1 MLNYDAVR
9 PVGLILH
16 GVDAAVID
24 TTKNVAYTASIVWS
38 VLFLTLP
45 TQPSA
50 VRLRVWRALK
60 TLGCGSLRDGVYV
73 LPESQAASF
82 DSLVTEV
89 RSHGGQASVL
99 ELSARDEAQRVEV
112 LALFDRTESYSQWR
126 AEAQS
131 LAVALAALE
140 ETEAR
145 RRLRA
150 TAEALRA
157 LRRIDYYPGA
167 AAEQAQAELDALR
180 QALDARFSRGEP
192 VAQPP
197 HGIPRLDLRKFQGK
211 RWATRSRPW
220 VDRLACAWLIRRFID
235 PEARLL
241 WLADPAGSTPAPRGA
256 LGFDYDGARFTHV
269 GSRVSFEVLAASFGL
284 DADQRLQRIAR
295 AVHFLDIGG
304 IPVPE
309 AAGLEAVL
317 SGLREVHADDDQLTL
332 AAAAVFDALHAAPGM
347 PT

>member
-1 MLNYDAVR
+1 M
-9 PVGLILH
+9 
-16 GVDAAVID
+16 
-24 TTKNVAYTASIVWS
+24 WS

-73 LPESQAASF
+73 LPEAHAALF
-82 DSLVTEV
+82 EPLVTEV
-89 RSHGGQASVL
+89 RAHGGQASVL
-99 ELSARDEAQRVEV
+99 ELTTQDEAQRAEV
-112 LALFDRTESYSQWR
+112 MALFDRADAYSQWR
-126 AEAQS
+126 KDAQS
-131 LAVALAALE
+131 LAVALPALE

-145 RRLRA
+145 RRWRGI
-150 TAEALRA
+150 AEALQA

-167 AAEQAQAELDALR
+167 AAEQAQAELDTLR

-192 VAQPP
+192 VAQAP
-197 HGIPRLDLRKFQGK
+197 HGISRLDPRKFQGK
-211 RWATRSRPW
+211 RWATRTRPW

-235 PEARLL
+235 PEAQFL

-284 DADQRLQRIAR
+284 DADPRLQCIAR

-317 SGLREVHADDDQLTL
+317 SGLREVHADDDQLNL
-332 AAAAVFDALHAAPGM
+332 AAATVFDALYAAPGQ

>member
-1 MLNYDAVR
+1 M
-9 PVGLILH
+9 
-16 GVDAAVID
+16 
-24 TTKNVAYTASIVWS
+24 WS

-45 TQPSA
+45 TQPNA

-60 TLGCGSLRDGVYV
+60 ALGCGALRDGAYV
-73 LPESQAASF
+73 LPQAQAARF
-82 DSLVTEV
+82 DPLVSEV
-89 RSHGGQASVL
+89 RAHGGQASVL
-99 ELSARDEAQRVEV
+99 DLSPRDAAQRAEV
-112 LALFDRTESYSQWR
+112 LALFDRSDAYGEWR
-126 AEAQS
+126 AQAQALAGS
-131 LAVALAALE
+131 LASPASLD

-145 RRLRA
+145 RRLRGVGDA
-150 TAEALRA
+150 LQALRQ
-157 LRRIDYYPGA
+157 IDYYPGA
-167 AAEQAQAELDALR
+167 AADQAQAELDALR

-192 VAQPP
+192 VARAP
-197 HGIPRLDLRKFQGK
+197 HGIPRLDAHKFQGK
-211 RWATRSRPW
+211 RWATRARPW

-235 PEARLL
+235 PEARFV
-241 WLADPAGSTPAPRGA
+241 WLADPAASTPAPRGA

-284 DADQRLQRIAR
+284 DADPRLQRIAR

-317 SGLREVHADDDQLTL
+317 SGLREVHADDDLLTQ
-332 AAAAVFDALHAAPGM
+332 AAAAVFDALYAATAT